1 MSISLNIDKLSLA
14 ERASIVKKLQFNK
27 KVNPRFKNQ
36 RVSPTIHS
44 YFIDDETNLVYLPFY
59 WALSNVKLAKRP
71 QRKLFSIFGEFPT
84 FTGKLRPLQLEI
96 KANIINYLNKCGTC
110 WLSLYTGGGK
120 TFTAIF
126 IACK

>member
-1 MSISLNIDKLSLA
+1 M
-14 ERASIVKKLQFNK
+14 
-27 KVNPRFKNQ
+27 
-36 RVSPTIHS
+36 
-44 YFIDDETNLVYLPFY
+44 YLPFY
-59 WALSNVKLAKRP
+59 WALSNVKLAIRP
-71 QRKLFSIFGEFPT
+71 QRKVFSIFGEFPT

-126 IACK
+126 IACKIKLKTLIVCHRVNLINMWKTIWEMDQNNNKKFYFIDNIEKKPELLGLIGFV